1 MYNKKTNTIHSK
13 NISQR
18 YAKSHMYSYKIT
30 QDNLCDFALL
40 SGDYN
45 PIHIDSI
52 YAKHSFFGMQI
63 VYGIYQVLFSLN
75 HFFMHKQASICNTN
89 TLRILKIRGDFHH
102 ALHID
107 TPFVLQFNKID
118 KIDNANNGGG
128 GQTLLVCSIQSQRK
142 IMSTIECILAPFES
156 QKDTICCNPNTIALY
171 DSGDKMKKNSIAISS
186 QKSPHDVLSYNLQ
199 LPTSEN
205 ISNTFDSAYKFSLH
219 KQHSLHN
226 KQQQNMYAEK
236 LYYDKTLLEKL
247 FAHCAKNLDSL
258 SIATLLASTRIV
270 GMKVPG
276 LHSIYASF
284 QFDFTNPLQDFQE
297 GIVVDS
303 HTQDSTIMANSPLSH
318 VYYTYKKHAKLP
330 CFLLDI
336 HAPIQGKIKAFER
349 PKLIDNQD
357 SVTLYK
363 THKDILDTKPF
374 LHQKA
379 LIIGA
384 SSGLGNAAAK
394 LLSLGGAT
402 ILATFYNHALQDKDG
417 RDTWYK
423 HVNTLAFDVIK
434 PSKKS
439 LILIRDFNPTHIY
452 YFATPKILANP
463 AILDTTILSL
473 FVSYYIFGL
482 ERLLSFSNPKV
493 VFTPSSSFVEE
504 CPLDFKEY
512 HIAKA
517 ALEQYGKTLMQRGI
531 QIYMPR
537 LPKVATNQTLSLIPQ
552 DLPQPD
558 SVLLPLFVNIAKE
571 LADTIK

>member
-75 HFFMHKQASICNTN
+75 HFFMHKQASICNISPPSS
-89 TLRILKIRGDFHH
+89 RIPPHSNHLPTSLIPNNNPLPPRRPPRG
-102 ALHID
+102 AG
-107 TPFVLQFNKID
+107 P
-118 KIDNANNGGG
+118 APP
-128 GQTLLVCSIQSQRK
+128 QTLLVCSILSQRK

>member
-1 MYNKKTNTIHSK
+1 M
-13 NISQR
+13 
-18 YAKSHMYSYKIT
+18 
-30 QDNLCDFALL
+30 
-40 SGDYN
+40 
-45 PIHIDSI
+45 
-52 YAKHSFFGMQI
+52 
-63 VYGIYQVLFSLN
+63 
-75 HFFMHKQASICNTN
+75 
-89 TLRILKIRGDFHH
+89 
-102 ALHID
+102 
-107 TPFVLQFNKID
+107 
-118 KIDNANNGGG
+118 
-128 GQTLLVCSIQSQRK
+128 
-142 IMSTIECILAPFES
+142 
-156 QKDTICCNPNTIALY
+156 
-171 DSGDKMKKNSIAISS
+171 
-186 QKSPHDVLSYNLQ
+186 
-199 LPTSEN
+199 
-205 ISNTFDSAYKFSLH
+205 
-219 KQHSLHN
+219 
-226 KQQQNMYAEK
+226 
-236 LYYDKTLLEKL
+236 
-247 FAHCAKNLDSL
+247 
-258 SIATLLASTRIV
+258 
-270 GMKVPG
+270 
-276 LHSIYASF
+276 
-284 QFDFTNPLQDFQE
+284 
-297 GIVVDS
+297 
-303 HTQDSTIMANSPLSH
+303 
-318 VYYTYKKHAKLP
+318 
-330 CFLLDI
+330 
-336 HAPIQGKIKAFER
+336 
-349 PKLIDNQD
+349 
-357 SVTLYK
+357 
-363 THKDILDTKPF
+363 
-374 LHQKA
+374 
-379 LIIGA
+379 IIGA

-571 LADTIK
+571 LTDTIK